1 MARRPSEAEPTSYT
15 ADVAPDT
22 NTKRGKLRWKAIRA
36 EIFSGA
42 AENIQEAAQP
52 SQPAL
57 VLGRRRSTMGALGN
71 TIGGSYS
78 RRRTS
83 MMADTSIARLQQRQ
97 REINPTEFAD
107 RVYETMSTIAPS
119 RWTAVQRLQIQSH
132 LEGLSFFL
140 QAGIAGT
147 YLSELLHSFKQR
159 SLAPDELLFAQGDA
173 PDYFYVLVRRADD
186 DDGSSPLPPLRK
198 SPSPK
203 KSPAPA
209 APASFWRPSSVW
221 KRNWSEPRTRT

>member
-119 RWTAVQRLQIQSH
+119 KSPRFSRRSARFQWTNA
-132 LEGLSFFL
+132 SF
-140 QAGIAGT
+140 
-147 YLSELLHSFKQR
+147 
-159 SLAPDELLFAQGDA
+159 
-173 PDYFYVLVRRADD
+173 
-186 DDGSSPLPPLRK
+186 GSSLI
-198 SPSPK
+198 
-203 KSPAPA
+203 
-209 APASFWRPSSVW
+209 ASR
-221 KRNWSEPRTRT
+221 